1 MKKIVIALFI
11 LSIALFA
18 IVKGSLWYFTQQF
31 VDNQVFQAKPLAQ
44 ISYKE
49 IKTSFTGSATVTG
62 IKVYI
67 PVLDE
72 SIIIESIKFIAP
84 DLITL
89 LSLDSQLQNN
99 ELPESLT
106 LLITGA
112 TLNLNGNIMQL
123 IDNPD
128 VEPTQLEVFSTLA
141 CGETYRIGS
150 KELSAMGYD
159 NLTSDIFLSYRYN
172 ARKKSLTYHFK
183 NQVRDITHFN
193 FSGDIKNITGIKSL
207 SDKTAQPGSIALEV
221 IDDSYIV
228 RKNRFCAAQG
238 ERKVAQY
245 IDDHILQIEE
255 YLLSYGVIPEEGL
268 FNAYKSILE
277 TSGAIRLEADL
288 SHLTGTTELMSFEP
302 NDIIQFVRLK
312 LFVNNKRI
320 NEISIDIDKEKLINT
335 ATNTEV
341 ELETPDEIK
350 KKRAIIIKKYRP
362 VSVDNLSNFKGFR
375 VKVTNNKGKQFKG
388 TLKISQPNIYEVVS
402 RLRSGNITYHI
413 PINTIKKAEVFN

>member
-31 VDNQVFQAKPLAQ
+31 VDNQIIQAKPLAQ

-62 IKVYI
+62 VRVYV
-67 PVLDE
+67 PAFDE
-72 SIIIESIKFIAP
+72 SILIKSIQFIAP

-99 ELPESLT
+99 ELPESLN
-106 LLITGA
+106 LMITGA
-112 TLNLNGNIMQL
+112 TLSLNGNIMQM

-141 CGETYRIGS
+141 CGDTHRIGS
-150 KELSAMGYD
+150 KELSSMGYD
-159 NLTSDIFLSYRYN
+159 NLTSDIQLNYQFN
-172 ARKKSLTYHFK
+172 ARKKTLTYSVK
-183 NQVRDITHFN
+183 NKIRDITHFN
-193 FSGDIKNITGIKSL
+193 FSGDINNVADLKSL
-207 SDKTAQPGSIALEV
+207 RNKTAQLGSMSLEI

-245 IDDHILQIEE
+245 IREHILQVEE
-255 YLLSYGVIPEEGL
+255 YLLSYGVEPEDGL
-268 FNAYKSILE
+268 LNAYKTVLE
-277 TSGAIRLEADL
+277 TSGSIRLEANL
-288 SHLTGTTELMSFEP
+288 SRLTGTTELISFEP
-302 NDIIQFVRLK
+302 NDMIQFVRLK
-312 LFVNNKRI
+312 LFVNDKRI
-320 NEISIDIDKEKLINT
+320 NEISIDIDKEKLIDT

-341 ELETPDEIK
+341 ELETPDQIK
-350 KKRAIIIKKYRP
+350 KKQAIIIKKYRP
-362 VSVDNLSNFKGFR
+362 VSVANLSNFKGYR

-388 TLKISQPNIYEVVS
+388 TLKISNPNIFEVVS

-413 PINTIKKAEVFN
+413 PINTVKKAEVFN